1 MNDKRIRYFDDFT
14 ELDTETKLKFSEF
27 RKLNE
32 ILQSTKKSSYDIIYN
47 WYINSVLAWDNQ
59 DVVSQEISRLI
70 KHNYVALNSI
80 LEFGELK
87 YPYVWDFITTQF
99 TSLWIDETDA
109 FQISEFLLLRNHWII
124 TIVFIDDISWK
135 KYKSKFKF
143 NLKDWLKNLQD
154 TIVNSVSTEY
164 AQNYQVYDLIH
175 LKA

>member
-14 ELDTETKLKFSEF
+14 ELDIETKLKFSEF

-109 FQISEFLLLRNHWII
+109 FQISEFLLLRNHRI
-124 TIVFIDDISWK
+124 THNQIHYFFL
-135 KYKSKFKF
+135 KSILSVQGKIQILDRNMIYIQ
-143 NLKDWLKNLQD
+143 NLLLCR
-154 TIVNSVSTEY
+154 
-164 AQNYQVYDLIH
+164 
-175 LKA
+175 